1 MHHDTRTKLK
11 SIDLIHIWCYRFKD
25 CGREGVGQFLW
36 EKVNKVF
43 DYMPLAAVI
52 DSSIFCVHG
61 GIPRPR
67 AGFGMHQMLTAVQKI
82 PVPLGICKLNRSGA
96 PFSALCMLINILYC
110 YCWLQHHAT
119 KMNKIPMATIL
130 PWTWSGETLR
140 AVHRCVYWDW
150 GSSWCTDCFTRI
162 RNTHRRNMHWTS
174 TGSLWVGAVEML
186 PTSEAKPSMIFWAS
200 VWLYM
205 ECFPT
210 PHTALPIIGDSLS
223 TNTEERKIT

>member
-82 PVPLGICKLNRSGA
+82 PVPLGICKLNRSGT
-96 PFSALCMLINILYC
+96 PFSALCMLTNILS
-110 YCWLQHHAT
+110 CWLQHHAT
-119 KMNKIPMATIL
+119 KMNKIPMATIS

-140 AVHRCVYWDW
+140 VVHRCVYWDW
-150 GSSWCTDCFTRI
+150 GAPTVSHASATLTVGTCIGQVRVRCERARWRCCQLREQSHQWFSEQVCADIWNVFP
-162 RNTHRRNMHWTS
+162 RRTLRS
-174 TGSLWVGAVEML
+174 Q
-186 PTSEAKPSMIFWAS
+186 
-200 VWLYM
+200 
-205 ECFPT
+205 
-210 PHTALPIIGDSLS
+210 
-223 TNTEERKIT
+223 